1 MVGMVVSAEAAPGA
15 CWTLSALEVPGSTAW
30 TVAAGTLAP
39 VVRERTSYF
48 DAPVTTYG
56 SVLTVAVVPSLPP
69 SITLSGCHWLQAY
82 SPLNWWHRWRSATPA
97 QRTSRSPRGER
108 GRRPGAGG
116 PARRPGGSR

>member
-56 SVLTVAVVPSLPP
+56 SVPTVAVAPSLPP
-69 SITLSGCHWLQAY
+69 SITLSGCHWLQVA
-82 SPLNWWHRWRSATPA
+82 
-97 QRTSRSPRGER
+97 
-108 GRRPGAGG
+108 
-116 PARRPGGSR
+116 PARVRIWNWLDRKSTRLNSSHANIS